1 MPGRL
6 STPRG
11 RWGGSLGVYDREN
24 ANGATILHCAAEGGH
39 AKEVDATLRMPKLDR
54 EYTVAV
60 DAPTGNG
67 STALYV
73 AAHGGHAAAVR
84 RLLRARASP
93 HLKRQDGCTPSVA
106 AARGGHTEV
115 LHQVSLEQGTIMA

>member
-1 MPGRL
+1 M
-6 STPRG
+6 
-11 RWGGSLGVYDREN
+11 
-24 ANGATILHCAAEGGH
+24 
-39 AKEVDATLRMPKLDR
+39 KEVDATLRMPKLDR

-115 LHQVSLEQGTIMA
+115 LHQVSIFKTFTKQNK